1 MNSIYD
7 VRDYIEEFV
16 SRYETLLKGA
26 LRFFLSLISLSVIN
40 SSLGYMDRLD
50 STGIVLAVSLLCSL
64 LPSGL
69 IIFFS
74 ATFIILHCYALSLES
89 AVVVTALFLLM
100 FLLYFRFTPKDTMAV
115 LLTPLSFFIGIPYAM
130 PVIYGLIGTPLSALS
145 VGFGVASYFTL
156 DYISGSAEDIRA
168 MSDATTVEKFRSIL
182 DGVLKNDKMTVY
194 IIAFAFTVVIVNII
208 KRLSM
213 KQSWNVA
220 IIAGLVANMILTVI
234 VGARLGADINFAG
247 LLLGSLVAF
256 LVSAVFK
263 LFVFSVDYA
272 KTERV
277 QFEDDSYFYYV
288 KAVPKIKTHK
298 RRKAPQSKPED
309 DFRKSYKEE

>member
-26 LRFFLSLISLSVIN
+26 LRFFLALISLSVVN
-40 SSLGYMDRLD
+40 SRLGYMERLD

-74 ATFIILHCYALSLES
+74 AVFVILHCYALSLE
-89 AVVVTALFLLM
+89 AAIIVTALFLLM
-100 FLLYFRFTPKDTMAV
+100 FLLYFRFTPRDTMAV
-115 LLTPLSFFIGIPYAM
+115 LLTPLSFFVGMPYVM
-130 PVIYGLIGTPLSALS
+130 PVIYGLIGSPLSALS
-145 VGFGVASYFTL
+145 VGFGVASYFTVN
-156 DYISGSAEDIRA
+156 YISESAEEIKA
-168 MSDATTVEKFRSIL
+168 MSDATTVEKFRAIL

-194 IIAFAFTVVIVNII
+194 IISFAFTVVVVNII
-208 KRLSM
+208 KRFSV

-220 IIAGLVANMILTVI
+220 ILAGLATNMILTVI
-234 VGARLGADINFAG
+234 VGARLGADINIAG
-247 LLLGSLVAF
+247 LILGSLIALIVA
-256 LVSAVFK
+256 AIFK

-298 RRKAPQSKPED
+298 RRKTGQPKPDD
-309 DFRKSYKEE
+309 DFIFTEE